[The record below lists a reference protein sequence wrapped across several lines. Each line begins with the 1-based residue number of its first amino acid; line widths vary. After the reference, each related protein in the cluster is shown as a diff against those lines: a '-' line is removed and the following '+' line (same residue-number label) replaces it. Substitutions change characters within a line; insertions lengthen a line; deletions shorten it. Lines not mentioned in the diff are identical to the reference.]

1 MEMIRWMKGD
11 DVKIMAQVDVSVSP
25 AVGSVGC
32 KRAGIWC
39 SGAEEIPRW
48 C

>member
-1 MEMIRWMKGD
+1 MIRWMEDD

-25 AVGSVGC
+25 AVGSKG
-32 KRAGIWC
+32 ADIWC
-39 SGAEEIPRW
+39 SGADGIPKW

>member
-1 MEMIRWMKGD
+1 MEMIRWMDDD

-25 AVGSVGC
+25 VVGSVGC
-32 KRAGIWC
+32 KGVGIWC
-39 SGAEEIPRW
+39 SGADGIPKW